1 MDYTKEWFWNALI
14 PKIREDEKEVKN
26 KAYENSFFKKVVGIK
41 NKIKKFLA

>member
-1 MDYTKEWFWNALI
+1 MKNLEVIYGENTYLI
-14 PKIREDEKEVKN
+14 EKEVKN